1 MPSVQNE
8 LRQILPQI
16 IDKQTLV
23 LASFSDPKKKAEG
36 VSKATVR
43 PIAGKKKRLYQIS
56 EQKGCQVFH
65 RNVENEELLDVVL
78 SGLCSLFDQAVLF
91 TTEMDYY
98 LVTNRKGQTT
108 VSQRPASKQLTE
120 LTHNRTKMHLLHE
133 GDPSPFL
140 TALGITNTQGR
151 VYPQMMAKFR
161 QINRFLE
168 LVADTLP
175 AIHSPRKMHV
185 VDFGCGKAY
194 LTFALYDLLHRIHGL
209 DIDMTGLDL
218 KQEVIANCQRIA
230 ETLKLPSLH
239 FIRGDI
245 AHYQPKEMIDMVV
258 ALHACNTATDQA
270 LARAVRW
277 NARIILAAPCCQHE
291 LYKQVSATSLD
302 TVLQHGILRER
313 FAALVTDAA
322 RADLLEMHGYRTQVV
337 ELIDSA
343 HTPKNLLIRAVY
355 GNTARQRAQ
364 AAQRYK
370 DLKATLAITPCLE
383 GLLAP

>member
-8 LRQILPQI
+8 LIQILPQI

-23 LASFSDPKKKAEG
+23 LATFSDPKKKAEG

-56 EQKGCQVFH
+56 EQKGSQVFH
-65 RNVENEELLDVVL
+65 RNVGETELLNVVL
-78 SGLCSLFDQAVLF
+78 ATLCPIFDQAVLF

-98 LVTNRKGQTT
+98 LLTNRKGQTT
-108 VSQRPASKQLTE
+108 VSQKPASKQLTE
-120 LTHNRTKMHLLHE
+120 LTHNRTKMHLLRE

-140 TALGITNTQGR
+140 TALGITNSQGR

-168 LVADTLP
+168 LVANTLP
-175 AIHSPRKMHV
+175 VIDAPKRMHV

-194 LTFALYDLLHRIHGL
+194 LTFALYDLLHRIHG
-209 DIDMTGLDL
+209 IDVNMTGIDL
-218 KQEVIANCQRIA
+218 KQEVIANCQLIVQK
-230 ETLKLPSLH
+230 LKLPSLH

-245 AHYQPKEMIDMVV
+245 GQYQPKEMIDMVV
-258 ALHACNTATDQA
+258 ALHACDTATDQA

-277 NARIILAAPCCQHE
+277 NAKIILAAPCCQHE
-291 LYKQVSATSLD
+291 LFKQVSASSLD

-313 FAALVTDAA
+313 LAALVTDAA

-337 ELIDSA
+337 EFIDSE

-355 GNTARQRAQ
+355 GNTAPQRAQ

-370 DLKATLAITPCLE
+370 DLKATLAINPCLE
-383 GLLAP
+383 GLLIT